1 MADLQLLDCFQPELV
16 RLERVRFFPRQLLS
30 ADDLSTEQD
39 YYLQKLRRH
48 NRFLHGWGVVCGLEV
63 VANATDEAPW
73 RVEIKAGYALGPY
86 GDELYVAE
94 SVFLDLAQCGPDAAT
109 SPCEPDVLVGGSDI
123 TGGTLYVAIKYS
135 ECTSRP
141 VRAMPASCACEDIAC
156 EYSRIRDS
164 FELGCLTELP
174 PSPAPPLLCQLTGV
188 LPCPPCPEDPWVV
201 LASVT
206 LPAPGIDLEDTA
218 IDNLVRRRLYSTA
231 MLQEQLIACCC
242 GEQPEVTADLEI
254 RIAEESNE
262 LFQGIRRISYRIDL
276 RNNGPSAAENVVV
289 NNELAMEVG
298 TAAFAEFL
306 PPTQGNWVQNSGQLP
321 GGPNHIFVAQ
331 LGTVA
336 PTASPQDTISMRFRI
351 RVRSVGGAIR
361 LSNTATVST
370 DTTDPQLGN
379 NSASLTTDWTQ
390 E

>member
-30 ADDLSTEQD
+30 ADDLSTEQE

-63 VANATDEAPW
+63 AANPTDEAPW

-109 SPCEPDVLVGGSDI
+109 SPCEPDLLQGGSDV

-174 PSPAPPLLCQLTGV
+174 PSPAPPLLCELTGV

-206 LPAPGIDLEDTA
+206 LPAPGVDVEDTA

-242 GEQPEVTADLEI
+242 GEPQEVSADLVI
-254 RIAEESNE
+254 RISPEGNE
-262 LFQGIRRISYRIDL
+262 LFASGVRRLSYRIDV

-289 NNELAMEVG
+289 NNALAMEDG
-298 TAAFAEFL
+298 TVTFVEFL
-306 PPTQGNWVQNSGQLP
+306 QPSQGNWLGNSGPLE
-321 GGPNHIFVAQ
+321 GPNHLFVAE

-336 PTASPQDTISMRFRI
+336 PNPSPQDLISLRFRI
-351 RVRSVGGAIR
+351 RVRSVGHIR
-361 LSNTATVST
+361 LSNAATVSA
-370 DTTDPQLGN
+370 DTTDPQPGN
-379 NSASLTTDWTQ
+379 NSASQITDWTQ
-390 E
+390 Q